1 MHYLFEVD
9 SAAFSRYRSNNEQR
23 KILPYLSLLA
33 QWELLSSLKEHQWR
47 THRCRSF
54 AFSPHQDRQQSR
66 SAGRCTYKALQ
77 ELLRS
82 CPSSQEERW
91 WCGSEKGVTE
101 RKTSKVEVVFLPDQA
116 SARAF
121 QAVPSRI
128 PTPTRSPASKRIL
141 TKQSQRL
148 SARKLTFAQPIKS
161 TSDLPQLLPVEQEFS
176 LARPSTNGLPQDLIA
191 YMALP
196 SISLELNKQTLQLV
210 IDKECDKHSWHEFF
224 VRVIKWT
231 DYRNTL
237 LLHFFLYSTTVQNS
251 TTNNTTGNRPNSG
264 LWSVRRENWRPYR

>member
-1 MHYLFEVD
+1 M
-9 SAAFSRYRSNNEQR
+9 
-23 KILPYLSLLA
+23 
-33 QWELLSSLKEHQWR
+33 
-47 THRCRSF
+47 
-54 AFSPHQDRQQSR
+54 
-66 SAGRCTYKALQ
+66 
-77 ELLRS
+77 
-82 CPSSQEERW
+82 
-91 WCGSEKGVTE
+91 
-101 RKTSKVEVVFLPDQA
+101 
-116 SARAF
+116 RAF

-210 IDKECDKHSWHEFF
+210 IDKECDKHS
-224 VRVIKWT
+224 
-231 DYRNTL
+231 
-237 LLHFFLYSTTVQNS
+237 
-251 TTNNTTGNRPNSG
+251 
-264 LWSVRRENWRPYR
+264 